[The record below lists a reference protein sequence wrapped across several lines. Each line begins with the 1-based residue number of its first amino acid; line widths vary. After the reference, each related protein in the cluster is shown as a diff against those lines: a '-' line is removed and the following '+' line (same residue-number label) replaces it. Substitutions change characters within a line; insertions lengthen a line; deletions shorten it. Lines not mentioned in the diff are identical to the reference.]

1 VVSSGQISGADGR
14 YQISGELSFT
24 TVNAVLAESRET
36 LFATREAQLE
46 LDLRSVTRADS
57 AGLALLIQWLRM
69 ARAQQS
75 DIRFLHLPEQ
85 LLAIARAGELEALLP
100 IAG

>member
-1 VVSSGQISGADGR
+1 MVSSGQISGAGGR
-14 YQISGELSFT
+14 YQISGELSFS

-36 LFATREAQLE
+36 LFVTREPQLE
-46 LDLRSVTRADS
+46 LDLGAVSRADS

-75 DIRFLHLPEQ
+75 EIRFLHLPQQ
-85 LLAIARAGELEALLP
+85 LLAIARTGELEALLP